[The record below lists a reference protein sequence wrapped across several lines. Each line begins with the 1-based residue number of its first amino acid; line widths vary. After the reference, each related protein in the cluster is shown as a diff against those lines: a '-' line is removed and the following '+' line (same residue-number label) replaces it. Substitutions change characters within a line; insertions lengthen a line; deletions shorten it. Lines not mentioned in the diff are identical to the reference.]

1 MPMPGSLPPE
11 LMAQIDKA
19 RVGDRAARQ
28 VLFDLYAPAV
38 LRMVRHKMNSEMR
51 SAWGS
56 DDFRQEA
63 RLKLAQSDFENM
75 HFANPDAFLGY
86 LIWLTE
92 RIVQQAKR
100 KLARRTEGNVN
111 QVKPLDKLTAEELER
126 VIDKSPEVCDVE
138 IVEEQWR
145 YALATLT
152 PSNRLIALWLREGFT
167 HVEIAQ
173 KLECSE
179 RTVRRV
185 VVRLKELLL
194 PDE

>member
-1 MPMPGSLPPE
+1 
-11 LMAQIDKA
+11 MAQIDKA

-51 SAWGS
+51 SAWDS
-56 DDFRQEA
+56 NDFLQEA

-194 PDE
+194 PDEDKS